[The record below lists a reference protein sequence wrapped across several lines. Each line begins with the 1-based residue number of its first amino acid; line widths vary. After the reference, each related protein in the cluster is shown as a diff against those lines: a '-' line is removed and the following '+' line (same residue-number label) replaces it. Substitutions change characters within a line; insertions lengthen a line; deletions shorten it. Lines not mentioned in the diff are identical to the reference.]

1 MVVAKEGVNI
11 SCAPSIT
18 SGKSSHIP
26 IRRNSKQVQIT
37 NSLPIDGINNLLNI
51 HVVNIMDEHLLL
63 RTSASSSTL
72 QLQESQKKRKPRIT
86 HESKRKIKSPL
97 KKKLRDR
104 VQKTE
109 MLSSEDGRFMFT
121 IG

>member
-72 QLQESQKKRKPRIT
+72 QLQESQKKENQ
-86 HESKRKIKSPL
+86 ESPMKVRERSKVHSRRNSGIECRRL
-97 KKKLRDR
+97 KCYL
-104 VQKTE
+104 QK
-109 MLSSEDGRFMFT
+109 MVDSCSL
-121 IG
+121 